1 MKKIILF
8 NLLFC
13 IVVVFV
19 AFNYFNSKSR
29 GAVVFHYVEDYM
41 ETNYG
46 IERENI
52 ILVENNF
59 RRGMGLFEIEVK
71 DTVTENDY
79 FYEVDIRDDY
89 SLIYIRDLS
98 EIHRKIRRI
107 KKVERWEMMK
117 QIYAFESIWDYVSV
131 SPSN

>member
-13 IVVVFV
+13 IVAVFF
-19 AFNYFNSKSR
+19 AFNYFNIKSR
-29 GAVVFHYVEDYM
+29 SAVVFNYVGDYM

-46 IERENI
+46 VDRENI
-52 ILVENNF
+52 ILVENNY

-71 DTVTENDY
+71 DKVTNTYY
-79 FYEVDIRDDY
+79 FFEVDIRDDY

-98 EIHRKIRRI
+98 ELHRKNQADQ
-107 KKVERWEMMK
+107 ER
-117 QIYAFESIWDYVSV
+117 
-131 SPSN
+131 

>member
-19 AFNYFNSKSR
+19 AFNYFNIKSR
-29 GAVVFHYVEDYM
+29 GAVVFNYVEDYM
-41 ETNYG
+41 ETNYD
-46 IERENI
+46 IDRENI
-52 ILVENNF
+52 VLVENNY

-71 DTVTENDY
+71 DIVTENDY

-98 EIHRKIRRI
+98 ELYRKN
-107 KKVERWEMMK
+107 KADQER
-117 QIYAFESIWDYVSV
+117 
-131 SPSN
+131 

>member
-13 IVVVFV
+13 IVVIFV
-19 AFNYFNSKSR
+19 AFNYYNSKSR
-29 GAVVFHYVEDYM
+29 GAVVFHYVENYM

-46 IERENI
+46 IERGNI

-79 FYEVDIRDDY
+79 FYEVDIREDY

-98 EIHRKIRRI
+98 EIHRKN
-107 KKVERWEMMK
+107 KAD
-117 QIYAFESIWDYVSV
+117 QES
-131 SPSN
+131 

>member
-13 IVVVFV
+13 IVVVFF
-19 AFNYFNSKSR
+19 AFNYFNIKSR
-29 GAVVFHYVEDYM
+29 SAVVFNYVGDYM

-46 IERENI
+46 VDRENI
-52 ILVENNF
+52 ILVENNY

-71 DTVTENDY
+71 DVATETYY

-89 SLIYIRDLS
+89 SLYYIRDLS
-98 EIHRKIRRI
+98 ELHRKN
-107 KKVERWEMMK
+107 KADQEG
-117 QIYAFESIWDYVSV
+117 
-131 SPSN
+131 

>member
-19 AFNYFNSKSR
+19 AFNYFNIKSR
-29 GAVVFHYVEDYM
+29 SAVVFNYVEDYM

-46 IERENI
+46 IDGENI

-71 DTVTENDY
+71 DKGTNTYY
-79 FYEVDIRDDY
+79 FFEVDIRDDY

-98 EIHRKIRRI
+98 ELHRKNKADNKR
-107 KKVERWEMMK
+107 
-117 QIYAFESIWDYVSV
+117 
-131 SPSN
+131 

>member
-8 NLLFC
+8 ILLFC
-13 IVVVFV
+13 IVVVFA
-19 AFNYFNSKSR
+19 AFNYFNIKSR
-29 GAVVFHYVEDYM
+29 GAVVFNYVEDYM

-46 IERENI
+46 IDRENI

-71 DTVTENDY
+71 DIVTENYY
-79 FYEVDIRDDY
+79 FYEVDIREDY

-98 EIHRKIRRI
+98 ELHRKN
-107 KKVERWEMMK
+107 KADQER
-117 QIYAFESIWDYVSV
+117 
-131 SPSN
+131 

>member
-1 MKKIILF
+1 
-8 NLLFC
+8 
-13 IVVVFV
+13 
-19 AFNYFNSKSR
+19 
-29 GAVVFHYVEDYM
+29 M

-46 IERENI
+46 IERGNI

-79 FYEVDIRDDY
+79 FYEVDIREDY

>member
-1 MKKIILF
+1 
-8 NLLFC
+8 
-13 IVVVFV
+13 
-19 AFNYFNSKSR
+19 
-29 GAVVFHYVEDYM
+29 M

-98 EIHRKIRRI
+98 EIHRKN
-107 KKVERWEMMK
+107 KAN
-117 QIYAFESIWDYVSV
+117 QES
-131 SPSN
+131 

>member
-13 IVVVFV
+13 IVVVFI

-29 GAVVFHYVEDYM
+29 SAVVFHYVEDYM

-79 FYEVDIRDDY
+79 FYEVDIREDY

-98 EIHRKIRRI
+98 EEHRKN
-107 KKVERWEMMK
+107 KAD
-117 QIYAFESIWDYVSV
+117 QES
-131 SPSN
+131 

>member
-1 MKKIILF
+1 MI
-8 NLLFC
+8 
-13 IVVVFV
+13 FV

-29 GAVVFHYVEDYM
+29 GAVVHHYVEDYM

-46 IERENI
+46 IDRENI
-52 ILVENNF
+52 ILVANNF

-71 DTVTENDY
+71 DIVTENDY

-98 EIHRKIRRI
+98 ELYRKN
-107 KKVERWEMMK
+107 KADQER
-117 QIYAFESIWDYVSV
+117 
-131 SPSN
+131 

>member
-1 MKKIILF
+1 
-8 NLLFC
+8 
-13 IVVVFV
+13 
-19 AFNYFNSKSR
+19 
-29 GAVVFHYVEDYM
+29 M

-46 IERENI
+46 IERGNI

-89 SLIYIRDLS
+89 SFLYKRSFRDTS
-98 EIHRKIRRI
+98 HK
-107 KKVERWEMMK
+107 
-117 QIYAFESIWDYVSV
+117 
-131 SPSN
+131 

>member
-19 AFNYFNSKSR
+19 TFNYFNIKSR
-29 GAVVFHYVEDYM
+29 GAVVFIYVEDYM
-41 ETNYG
+41 VTNYG
-46 IERENI
+46 IDRENI
-52 ILVENNF
+52 TLVENNY

-71 DTVTENDY
+71 DVVTDNYY

-98 EIHRKIRRI
+98 ELHLKN
-107 KKVERWEMMK
+107 KADQER
-117 QIYAFESIWDYVSV
+117 
-131 SPSN
+131 